1 MRRRIMVVVKERFSD
16 LLSKKMLFQ
25 CYSNVIP
32 RRVFELQPSPSFLFA
47 VCTCQSTLKLL
58 DWTILC
64 FTHYTRSLHS
74 TSVRILTGY
83 RYIYLVI
90 CNTTQHTI
98 QDHIQF
104 LINKGGVLCR
114 RIQNA
119 RMLQF
124 FILTWKHCTQCKVS
138 GPKKKLFSSKNLVS
152 VFGCSLILESLAC
165 QNLHLLINFNES
177 GSFLS
182 WSNVW
187 ALAHIQFI
195 LIKSS

>member
-1 MRRRIMVVVKERFSD
+1 MRMRRGIMVVVKERFSE
-16 LLSKKMLFQ
+16 LLLKKMLFQ
-25 CYSNVIP
+25 GEILNCSLLP
-32 RRVFELQPSPSFLFA
+32 VFWKMLFQEESFWIAAFSQFF
-47 VCTCQSTLKLL
+47 VCDLHLAINLKLL

-124 FILTWKHCTQCKVS
+124 FILTWKRCTRCKVS

-182 WSNVW
+182 WSN
-187 ALAHIQFI
+187 I
-195 LIKSS
+195 